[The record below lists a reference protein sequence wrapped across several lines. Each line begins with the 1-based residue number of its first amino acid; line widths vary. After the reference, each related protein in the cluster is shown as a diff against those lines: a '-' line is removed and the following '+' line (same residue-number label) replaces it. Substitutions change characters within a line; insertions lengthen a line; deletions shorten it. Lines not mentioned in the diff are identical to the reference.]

1 MGDVVILDDDP
12 VVELAIWEA
21 EEGTVTERHP
31 REERW
36 QPRLHARRGAPHA
49 ANGTESDAAAVGWYA
64 QDHEAQKLRRQNLPW
79 STSAAETRWRLHR
92 DYDLAVAPTL

>member
-36 QPRLHARRGAPHA
+36 QRRLHARRGAPHA
-49 ANGTESDAAAVGWYA
+49 AYGTESDAGGVGWYA
-64 QDHEAQKLRRQNLPW
+64 EEHEAPRHFRRVH
-79 STSAAETRWRLHR
+79 A
-92 DYDLAVAPTL
+92 DLARFGGIPRARAELADFLLGPVQ